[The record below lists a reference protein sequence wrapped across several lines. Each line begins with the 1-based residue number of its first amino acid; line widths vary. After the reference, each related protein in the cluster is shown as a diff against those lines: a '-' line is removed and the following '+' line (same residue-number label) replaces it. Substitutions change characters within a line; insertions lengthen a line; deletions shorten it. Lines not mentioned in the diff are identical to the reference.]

1 MLVNLEGK
9 LEGIFTDSDL
19 ARLLE
24 QRRESDL
31 DNVIENLMTRSF
43 SAVHS
48 GAKLLDAIDI
58 MVQNKISELPVVDM
72 EDKPLGMI
80 DITDILGIEHDAANA
95 LQRNVSDE
103 GSRRTEEDDEPI
115 EWHNG
120 PTTLRLFGS
129 EG

>member
-1 MLVNLEGK
+1 MLVNAEGK

-31 DNVIENLMTRSF
+31 DNVIENLMTRTF
-43 SAVHS
+43 SAVRS

-58 MVQNKISELPVVDM
+58 MVQNKISELPVVDS

-80 DITDILGIEHDAANA
+80 DITDILGIEHDAANS
-95 LQRNVSDE
+95 LQRSTSQE
-103 GSRRTEEDDEPI
+103 SSESSEEDNEPI